1 MKATTYSRPHRPY
14 PPPAPPFEVLLARS
28 SARRGTAPK
37 DVDTLVSA
45 IPIPPA
51 EFFVYPFGPL
61 AGRLCYRREV
71 DALDAV
77 VFLWRRRLQGAHH
90 LSPRVAAASATR
102 YDPSEEAARL
112 RALFAGHAHALLKG
126 EAAER
131 CSKKI
136 EKLTVEIAK
145 VDGMLRR
152 RNPLKSFGELRS
164 NRKQLESEREQLKG
178 NLEEF
183 RAAMGCVL
191 AYLGEPQSEVGE
203 GEQCAFT
210 PLKFEDKWNWG
221 RIQAVML
228 RECRR
233 LEEGLPIYACR
244 RSILRNISSNQVS
257 VLIGETGSGKSTQL
271 VQFLADSGLA
281 DEGSIVCT
289 QPRKIASTSLA
300 QRVAEETN
308 GCYED
313 YSVTSYPTFSSLQ
326 CFPSKVIFMT
336 DHCLLQHYMNDDSL
350 AGISHIIVDEAHERS
365 LNTDMLLALLKKKLL
380 KRFDLRLI
388 IMSATADARKLSDY
402 FDSCRTFNVKGRNF
416 PVEIKYVPDI
426 SSDISYISNLKF
438 PATLVSYVSDVLK
451 MVSVI
456 HKTEE
461 DGGILAFL
469 TSQMEVEWACERFSD
484 PSAVVLPMHG
494 KLSSEEQSRVF
505 QNYPGKRKIIFS
517 TNVAET
523 SLTIQGVKY
532 VVDSG
537 MVKDIMFEP
546 KNGMNVLKVC
556 RTSQSSANQR
566 AGRAGRT
573 GPGKCYRLYSQHDYQ
588 LMQPHQEP
596 EIRKVHLGIAC
607 LRILALGIKDIRE
620 FEFIDAPSPC
630 AVDTAMQ
637 NLIRIGAVIRKN
649 GLFELTGT
657 GRCLVKLGVEPRLGK
672 IILDCFSCGLRKEG
686 VVLAAVMAN
695 SSSIFC
701 RVGSDEE
708 KFKADRLKVPFCH
721 RGGDL
726 FTLLSVYKEW
736 ESEHENRNK
745 WCWGN
750 SINAKSMR
758 RCRDTILE
766 LENCLQNELNVIVPS
781 YWLWDRHEPT
791 EHDKSLKKVL
801 LLSLADN
808 TAMYSGSDVLGYKV
822 ALTGQYIPLHPSCS
836 LLIFGERPS
845 WVVFGEIFCVS
856 SRYLVCVTAVDS
868 ECLHK
873 IQPPLFDIFQLESQ
887 KMVMNVTTG
896 VGYNL
901 IRRLCGKSNHN
912 LRCLVSNIQEEC
924 MDNHITIDVDF
935 DKREIQLLALAK
947 DMEKVCCLFNNA
959 LERERQW
966 MRHECTEKCL
976 YHGGL
981 GSSPSIALFGSG
993 AEIKHLELEKR
1004 YLTVEIFHLKAN
1016 ELNDREL
1023 LKIVDRC
1030 GNGIA
1035 NYHKHPA
1042 NAQGGLESNKW
1053 GKVTFLN
1060 PEGAENAV
1068 ANLNKVELNGSFLK
1082 VLPVSAFNHKA
1093 LPFPTVRA
1101 KVYWLHRPSKGVALV
1116 SCAKEDVDFIA
1127 KDCFALIIGDRYVNC
1142 NVSVKYPNCLFV
1154 TGIPKDIGEQEVYD
1168 AFKNATKR
1176 RILSVRLL
1184 RGDAINNLPV
1194 STYAEALVKEIAPFM
1209 PNKNLP
1215 NCNFQVEVYNYEP
1228 KDYMVKAMITFDGS
1242 LHAEA
1247 ANALDHIQGKV
1258 LSGCFPWQK
1267 IQCQHIF
1274 SSCLSCPSRIYFVI
1288 KGQLDH
1294 LLEGAYYKQDKNVN
1308 GSIRI
1313 TISANSPKIIADLR
1327 KPLEQL
1333 MKGKTISHQSLTPTI
1348 LQLLLSRDGVTLMKD
1363 VERSTKTYIFYD
1375 RYNLNVKV
1383 FGPHNGV
1390 ADAEEKLVQS
1400 LLSFH
1405 ENRPLDIRLRDRSLP
1420 PDLMKEVVQRF
1431 GPDLHG
1437 LKEKAPGVE
1446 VLLNTRFHILSVRGS
1461 KELKQRVQ
1469 EIVNE
1474 LVLSLGSTSLA
1485 IQPSEATC
1493 PICLC
1498 ELEDPYRLEECGHS
1512 FCRNC
1517 LIEQCESAIRSHD
1530 RFPLCCT
1537 KESCGEPL
1545 LLVDLRSLLSCD
1557 KLEELFRASLGAFVG
1572 SSGGAYRFCPTPD
1585 CPSVYKVCPRDGEPG
1600 RPFVCG
1606 ACGVETCTKCHM
1618 EFHPS
1623 VSCERYREFKVD
1635 PDLSLEEWREG
1646 KDFVKDCPSC
1656 GHTIE
1661 KAEGCNHVE
1670 CLCGKHL
1677 CWCA

>member
-28 SARRGTAPK
+28 SARRG
-37 DVDTLVSA
+37 
-45 IPIPPA
+45 PPPRTSTPSSPPSRSPCR
-51 EFFVYPFGPL
+51 VLRLPLRPL

-90 LSPRVAAASATR
+90 LSPKVAAASAAR
-102 YDPSEEAARL
+102 YDLSEEAARL

-178 NLEEF
+178 NSRSSERPWVE
-183 RAAMGCVL
+183 
-191 AYLGEPQSEVGE
+191 LGPNPSRDVARVPKARG
-203 GEQCAFT
+203 
-210 PLKFEDKWNWG
+210 
-221 RIQAVML
+221 
-228 RECRR
+228 
-233 LEEGLPIYACR
+233 GLPIYACR
-244 RSILRNISSNQVS
+244 RSILRNIISNQVS

-326 CFPSKVIFMT
+326 CFTYKVIFMT

-402 FDSCRTFNVKGRNF
+402 FDSCRTFN
-416 PVEIKYVPDI
+416 
-426 SSDISYISNLKF
+426 F

-573 GPGKCYRLYSQHDYQ
+573 EPGKCYRLYSQHDYQ
-588 LMQPHQEP
+588 LMQTHQEP
-596 EIRKVHLGIAC
+596 EIHKVHLGIAC
-607 LRILALGIKDIRE
+607 LRILALGIKDIQE

-630 AVDTAMQ
+630 AIDTAMQ

-701 RVGSDEE
+701 RVGTDEE

-745 WCWGN
+745 WCWEN

-781 YWLWDRHEPT
+781 YWLWDRNEPT

-808 TAMYSGSDVLGYKV
+808 TAMYSGSD
-822 ALTGQYIPLHPSCS
+822 
-836 LLIFGERPS
+836 
-845 WVVFGEIFCVS
+845 
-856 SRYLVCVTAVDS
+856 
-868 ECLHK
+868 
-873 IQPPLFDIFQLESQ
+873 LESQ

-947 DMEKVCCLFNNA
+947 DMEKA
-959 LERERQW
+959 
-966 MRHECTEKCL
+966 
-976 YHGGL
+976 
-981 GSSPSIALFGSG
+981 
-993 AEIKHLELEKR
+993 
-1004 YLTVEIFHLKAN
+1004 
-1016 ELNDREL
+1016 
-1023 LKIVDRC
+1023 
-1030 GNGIA
+1030 
-1035 NYHKHPA
+1035 
-1042 NAQGGLESNKW
+1042 
-1053 GKVTFLN
+1053 
-1060 PEGAENAV
+1060 
-1068 ANLNKVELNGSFLK
+1068 
-1082 VLPVSAFNHKA
+1082 
-1093 LPFPTVRA
+1093 
-1101 KVYWLHRPSKGVALV
+1101 SKGVALV

-1176 RILSVRLL
+1176 RILNVRLL

-1242 LHAEA
+1242 LHGEA

-1274 SSCLSCPSRIYFVI
+1274 SSSLSCPSRIYFVI

-1294 LLEGAYYKQDKNVN
+1294 LLEGFKHEDGAYYKQDKNEN

-1348 LQLLLSRDGVTLMKD
+1348 LQLLLSRDGV
-1363 VERSTKTYIFYD
+1363 
-1375 RYNLNVKV
+1375 
-1383 FGPHNGV
+1383 
-1390 ADAEEKLVQS
+1390 
-1400 LLSFH
+1400 
-1405 ENRPLDIRLRDRSLP
+1405 RL
-1420 PDLMKEVVQRF
+1420 
-1431 GPDLHG
+1431 
-1437 LKEKAPGVE
+1437 
-1446 VLLNTRFHILSVRGS
+1446 
-1461 KELKQRVQ
+1461 
-1469 EIVNE
+1469 
-1474 LVLSLGSTSLA
+1474 
-1485 IQPSEATC
+1485 
-1493 PICLC
+1493 
-1498 ELEDPYRLEECGHS
+1498 
-1512 FCRNC
+1512 
-1517 LIEQCESAIRSHD
+1517 
-1530 RFPLCCT
+1530 
-1537 KESCGEPL
+1537 
-1545 LLVDLRSLLSCD
+1545 
-1557 KLEELFRASLGAFVG
+1557 
-1572 SSGGAYRFCPTPD
+1572 
-1585 CPSVYKVCPRDGEPG
+1585 
-1600 RPFVCG
+1600 
-1606 ACGVETCTKCHM
+1606 
-1618 EFHPS
+1618 
-1623 VSCERYREFKVD
+1623 
-1635 PDLSLEEWREG
+1635 
-1646 KDFVKDCPSC
+1646 
-1656 GHTIE
+1656 
-1661 KAEGCNHVE
+1661 
-1670 CLCGKHL
+1670 
-1677 CWCA
+1677 